1 MNNTNKKFG
10 TREEVYKGFATQTA
24 GGLYKQDIIEKIFG
38 SKIIYISKKLSDKM
52 KLNFNIIRENNPNHF
67 KKKPKKTLCIQQSP
81 QQQQPQQP
89 PQQPLQSPQ
98 PQQQPQPQP
107 QPQPQT
113 QQQQQPP
120 QQQPQQQQQPQPQ
133 QQPIRHNKKYT
144 HNKTQK
150 ISFNIVD
157 NKVKNVFYPELQG
170 QNLNKLKEELINEEN
185 TEDNGC
191 ELSIDAECVFDSSTT
206 RNTKL
211 SANSNDANNNNNN
224 NNNNNKTKNAQ
235 FIIEDM
241 PDINIAF

>member
-81 QQQQPQQP
+81 QPQQQLQP
-89 PQQPLQSPQ
+89 PQQQLPQQQSQ
-98 PQQQPQPQP
+98 QQQQQLPQQQPL
-107 QPQPQT
+107 
-113 QQQQQPP
+113 QQQLPQQQPP
-120 QQQPQQQQQPQPQ
+120 QQQ

-185 TEDNGC
+185 SEDNGC

-206 RNTKL
+206 RNTNL
-211 SANSNDANNNNNN
+211 STHLNDANNNNNN
-224 NNNNNKTKNAQ
+224 KSKNAQ

-241 PDINIAF
+241 PEINIAF

>member
-1 MNNTNKKFG
+1 MNNDMNNTNKKFG

-81 QQQQPQQP
+81 QPQQP
-89 PQQPLQSPQ
+89 PQPPQ
-98 PQQQPQPQP
+98 QQQQLPQQQPLQQQLPQ
-107 QPQPQT
+107 
-113 QQQQQPP
+113 QQLPQQQPP
-120 QQQPQQQQQPQPQ
+120 QQQLPQQQPPQQQ

-150 ISFNIVD
+150 ILFNIVD

-185 TEDNGC
+185 SEDNGC

-206 RNTKL
+206 RNTSL
-211 SANSNDANNNNNN
+211 STHLNDANNNNNN
-224 NNNNNKTKNAQ
+224 ESKNAQ

-241 PDINIAF
+241 PEINIAF